1 MSSEVTCNVTNYL
14 TLFNKAK
21 YYYEKGHSNNT
32 EAYERIC
39 PDDGEPVQLLIL
51 IATAPVN
58 YAKRMAIRQT
68 WGGYYGL
75 RRDVAVGF
83 MLGRTENPFIE
94 RSLRNENHLYGDM
107 IRGNFVDRPRNVTL
121 KTVSM
126 LEWTLKFCSKVNYL
140 LKANDDAFINVGKLL
155 EFVGSLLHEERSI
168 YGQLNVCSKPVR
180 SGKTKNQVSWRDFSG
195 LFYPPFL
202 SGTAYLLSSDVIPEL
217 YYQSLNTSFFRLEDV
232 FLTGMV
238 AETLGIRRVDTK
250 EFGNVWMPWVSPCKL
265 RKTIAL
271 EGKGQHLQLWEKL
284 LRPGVWCQ

>member
-1 MSSEVTCNVTNYL
+1 MKSRRGIVKCILVLIIISLLNACLLYYLTQMSSEVTCNVTNYL
-14 TLFNKAK
+14 TLDNKAK
-21 YYYEKGHSNNT
+21 YYYEKGHSHNT

-39 PDDGEPVQLLIL
+39 PEDGEPVQLLIL
-51 IATAPVN
+51 IATTPVN

-68 WGGYYGL
+68 WGGHYGL

-107 IRGNFVDRPRNVTL
+107 IRGNFIDWPRNVTL

-195 LFYPPFL
+195 PFYPPFL
-202 SGTAYLLSSDVIPEL
+202 SGNIIKICIQLKK
-217 YYQSLNTSFFRLEDV
+217 NTTFPSQEPPIFYHR
-232 FLTGMV
+232 M
-238 AETLGIRRVDTK
+238 
-250 EFGNVWMPWVSPCKL
+250 
-265 RKTIAL
+265 
-271 EGKGQHLQLWEKL
+271 
-284 LRPGVWCQ
+284 